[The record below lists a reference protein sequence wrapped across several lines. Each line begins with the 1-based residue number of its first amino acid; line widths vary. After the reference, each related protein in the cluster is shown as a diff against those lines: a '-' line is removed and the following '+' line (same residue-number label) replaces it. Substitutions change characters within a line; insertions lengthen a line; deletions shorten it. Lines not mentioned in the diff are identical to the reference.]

1 MTHNSLFT
9 AEDVWKGGHFQ
20 LLILPRTDCHEQVC
34 ALLKALWSY
43 PLLGGCYLRTDCEPA
58 TQARVQPCEIDGNR
72 RLYGLMTLP
81 NGKVIPCGSYA
92 MDYAGE
98 ADSPAE
104 YWASLYLP
112 YGCSLYRIS
121 SGRVPFW
128 ADEQRFRMESSRR
141 FAPRGDCQLGSRE
154 VADPIGARRIR
165 GERGGNYSR
174 INSSE
179 RDSEGTGR
187 RHSLGRRQRIE
198 VVSGNSALVY
208 ETRLLDKYALF
219 VRLWA
224 GAIGVNLCGILF

>member
-72 RLYGLMTLP
+72 RLYGLVTLP

-104 YWASLYLP
+104 YWASFYLP
-112 YGCSLYRIS
+112 MVALSTAYRVGAYPFGPMDSVSEWKAHVDSLLVEIANWVHARSLIRLALV
-121 SGRVPFW
+121 GF
-128 ADEQRFRMESSRR
+128 
-141 FAPRGDCQLGSRE
+141 E
-154 VADPIGARRIR
+154 VNVAAITPVSIQANGIPK
-165 GERGGNYSR
+165 
-174 INSSE
+174 E
-179 RDSEGTGR
+179 RDE
-187 RHSLGRRQRIE
+187 
-198 VVSGNSALVY
+198 
-208 ETRLLDKYALF
+208 
-219 VRLWA
+219 
-224 GAIGVNLCGILF
+224 GILWDGGSGLKWYPATRP